1 MSRVISFSVPDHIYE
16 AIRFAARCK
25 WKTPSEYT
33 KDATAAYLKKY
44 PPNGLLR
51 DIALLRGADPKN
63 LRADGNPDANTPPL
77 AGLEQTDEEK
87 V

>member
-1 MSRVISFSVPDHIYE
+1 MSRTISFSVPDHIYE
-16 AIRFAARCK
+16 AIRFAAHCK
-25 WKTPSEYT
+25 WKSPSEYV

-63 LRADGNPDANTPPL
+63 PRADGDSNATTPALPD
-77 AGLEQTDEEK
+77 EISSREE
-87 V
+87 